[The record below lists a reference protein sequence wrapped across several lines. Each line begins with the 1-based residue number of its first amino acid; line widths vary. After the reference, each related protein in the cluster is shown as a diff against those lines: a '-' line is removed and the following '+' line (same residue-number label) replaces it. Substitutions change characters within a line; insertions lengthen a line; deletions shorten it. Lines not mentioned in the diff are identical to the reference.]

1 MNMLSRR
8 VLMGLTL
15 SAVVMT
21 TAMGRRQEVFAA
33 DATRIPSIGCKTF
46 QGFSDRWSK
55 KTVSWEAVHVAGSLS
70 AKLSDYVSGGG
81 NEAFAPRNWTCR
93 AWAGVGSVMI
103 VVPRGTRLPSVS
115 GLHMTA
121 GPAVTAESAS
131 GETSGRDMV
140 AKYASWYFARV
151 AKSYIRSVVKF
162 DEDEPYPVQVVGP
175 NPYPHDEVTHLTP
188 MLVRVVTPPN
198 SHGFGTEG
206 MLAVGDDEIV
216 SFVKLVLKPEPGM
229 FVIRIRLPKSMQSL
243 ERVLAHM
250 NSASLRH

>member
-15 SAVVMT
+15 SAVMMT
-21 TAMGRRQEVFAA
+21 TAMGRREEVFAA
-33 DATRIPSIGCKTF
+33 EATRIPSIGCKTF

-55 KTVSWEAVHVAGSLS
+55 ETIENKSVHIARHVSP
-70 AKLSDYVSGGG
+70 KLSYYWSGGG

-93 AWAGVGSVMI
+93 SWAGIGSVMI

-140 AKYASWYFARV
+140 AKYASWYFPRV
-151 AKSYIRSVVKF
+151 AKSYIRGIVKF
-162 DEDEPYPVQVVGP
+162 ERDDLFPVQVGP
-175 NPYPHDEVTHLTP
+175 NPYPRDQVTHLTP

-198 SHGFGTEG
+198 RRGFGTEG

-216 SFVKLVLKPEPGM
+216 SFVKLVLKPDPGM
-229 FVIRIRLPKSMQSL
+229 VIIRIRLPRSMHSL
-243 ERVLAHM
+243 GRVLAHM

>member
-15 SAVVMT
+15 SAVMMT

-33 DATRIPSIGCKTF
+33 EATRIPSIGCKTF

-55 KTVSWEAVHVAGSLS
+55 ETIEKKSVHIARQVSP
-70 AKLSDYVSGGG
+70 KLSYYWSGGG

-93 AWAGVGSVMI
+93 SWAGIGSVMI
-103 VVPRGTRLPSVS
+103 VVPRGTHLPSES
-115 GLHMTA
+115 DLHMTA
-121 GPAVTAESAS
+121 GPAVTAGSAS

-140 AKYASWYFARV
+140 AKYASWYFPRV

-162 DEDEPYPVQVVGP
+162 DKDEPYPVQVGP
-175 NPYPHDEVTHLTP
+175 NPYPHDQVTHLTP

-198 SHGFGTEG
+198 RRGFGTDG
-206 MLAVGDDEIV
+206 LLAVGVDEII
-216 SFVKLVLKPEPGM
+216 SYVKLVLKPDPGM
-229 FVIRIRLPKSMQSL
+229 VIIRIRLPKSMHSL